1 MTLYIKIAMND
12 LYSDTLY

>member
-12 LYSDTLY
+12 FYSDTLY